1 MSLTKALVS
10 RTILILSLLM
20 PQRGFS
26 VGAHIA
32 DPMHMRLIAE
42 SGEVLKDV
50 ESRWLVLTAEV
61 ERRYPVDESVIEAIR
76 SSVQNPKALSEKQK
90 LLVRSYVVHLLNH
103 SGNPKLWQSLIV
115 GMDLKKQQDAIP
127 TVGQA
132 GRILRTTWGIGA
144 TAVLIVPTIL
154 LVMASV
160 QSGDDAEAAF
170 TDAALQGIAGQ
181 AIPGPDLFDLSAL
194 AHLSE
199 AAMSA
204 EESAVYSE
212 MALSFT
218 SLAKTIQATQQ
229 IVEKEAGQALSAS
242 EVNMTDLR
250 QMVSL
255 LGFYRL
261 IEVTQL
267 AAPVKTQYQQAALGL
282 LTSQFF
288 LISRQIEG
296 VGLSA
301 SVSIPGFST
310 QETLVKHLG
319 EAWKN
324 VLGDESEPVL
334 NRVLQMARE
343 RAHGTHRLRE
353 AEQTAARLSSFIEKS
368 VNKKTSSTSCQSLL
382 SDLVSRLTPKK

>member
-1 MSLTKALVS
+1 
-10 RTILILSLLM
+10 
-20 PQRGFS
+20 
-26 VGAHIA
+26 
-32 DPMHMRLIAE
+32 MRLIAE
-42 SGEVLKDV
+42 NGEVLKDV
-50 ESRWLVLTAEV
+50 ESRWFVLTAEV
-61 ERRYPVDESVIEAIR
+61 DRRHPVDESVIEAIR
-76 SSVQNPKALSEKQK
+76 TSVKNPKDLTEKQK
-90 LLVRSYVVHLLNH
+90 LLVRSYVIHLLNH
-103 SGNPKLWQSLIV
+103 SGNLKLWQALIA

-132 GRILRTTWGIGA
+132 GRILRTTLGIGA
-144 TAVLIVPTIL
+144 ATALIVPTIL

-170 TDAALQGIAGQ
+170 TEAALQGIAGQ
-181 AIPGPDLFDLSAL
+181 AIPGPDIFDLSAL

-218 SLAKTIQATQQ
+218 SLSKTIQATQQ
-229 IVEKEAGQALSAS
+229 IIEKEAGQALSAS

-267 AAPVKTQYQQAALGL
+267 AAPVKTQYQKAALGL

-288 LISRQIEG
+288 LMSRQIEG
-296 VGLSA
+296 LGLSA
-301 SVSIPGFST
+301 SVSIPGYSA
-310 QETLVKHLG
+310 QETLVKHLA

-324 VLGDESEPVL
+324 VLGEDSQFVL
-334 NRVLQMARE
+334 NRVMEMARE
-343 RAHGTHRLRE
+343 RTQGTHRLLE
-353 AEQTAARLSSFIEKS
+353 AEKTAARLSSFMEKNL
-368 VNKKTSSTSCQSLL
+368 NKKTSSTSCQSLL
-382 SDLVSRLTPKK
+382 SDLVSRFTPKK